1 MRNYIIG
8 FSIFIIVIF
17 ILALAIGQ
25 ADDTVDDIEYPD
37 QFLTNVKSVKEPTI
51 DSPDKSD
58 VLTIEEPVDEVHADV
73 DSEAYIPS
81 QSIDS
86 TAIDIPR
93 TIRASSEQILNRIG
107 YTTSYNKNTKCPN
120 WVAWHLTKEHT
131 DGPYHRS
138 GVPYL
143 DNRGNAIG
151 ISPFNPEI
159 VRGDYIIDLQASNP
173 RQEHTD
179 WMEHP
184 SNIEH
189 GHMCPAADCKWSKEV
204 INQSFLLTNMCP
216 QDGNLNGGDWEEL
229 ESRCRGWARQYGDIY
244 IVAGPIFENGV
255 SKTMGKNKIGIPDA
269 FFKVVL
275 RLGKNPKALGFIY
288 PNNGTHHAMK
298 EYVYSVDEVE
308 GITGFDFFHRLP
320 DEMENEIEKTS
331 NIKEW

>member
-1 MRNYIIG
+1 MN
-8 FSIFIIVIF
+8 
-17 ILALAIGQ
+17 Q
-25 ADDTVDDIEYPD
+25 ADDSVDDMESPD
-37 QFLTNVKSVKEPTI
+37 QFLTPIESSEEPTHESADASMLLNI
-51 DSPDKSD
+51 EDSVTAAPDN
-58 VLTIEEPVDEVHADV
+58 VEPE
-73 DSEAYIPS
+73 PS
-81 QSIDS
+81 IHSPSFDT
-86 TAIDIPR
+86 TAIEIPR
-93 TIRASSEQILNRIG
+93 TIRATSEQILKRIG
-107 YTTSYNKNTKCPN
+107 YTTSYNKQTKCPN

-138 GVPYL
+138 GVPYM

-151 ISPFNPEI
+151 ISPFNPDI
-159 VRGDYIIDLQASNP
+159 VRGDYIEDLQASKP
-173 RQEHTD
+173 RQEHSD

-184 SNIEH
+184 ALIEH
-189 GHMCPAADCKWSKEV
+189 GHMCPAADSKWSKEV

-216 QDGNLNGGDWEEL
+216 QDGNLNGGDWAEL
-229 ESRCRGWARQYGDIY
+229 ENRCRGWARQYGDIY

-320 DEMENEIEKTS
+320 DEMENEIERIS